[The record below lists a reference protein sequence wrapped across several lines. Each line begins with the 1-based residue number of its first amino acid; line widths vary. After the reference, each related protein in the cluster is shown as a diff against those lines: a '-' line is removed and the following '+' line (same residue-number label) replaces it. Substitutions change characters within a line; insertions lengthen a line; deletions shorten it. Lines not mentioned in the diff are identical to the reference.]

1 MVVLLL
7 QLLLVVTVVLEAVYD
22 SSINPNSYGSGTAG
36 QGNDGGD
43 GLVYP
48 SGGAQ
53 SYQGGGGG
61 GRLLVLGI
69 YTGAGGQGG
78 VVICV

>member
-1 MVVLLL
+1 MW
-7 QLLLVVTVVLEAVYD
+7 T
-22 SSINPNSYGSGTAG
+22 
-36 QGNDGGD
+36 NDGGD

-61 GRLLVLGI
+61 GQCQLVLI
-69 YTGAGGQGG
+69 GAGGQGG
-78 VVICV
+78 HCV